1 MNELPN
7 IPELEHELRSHL
19 ELCREIHGLVQREHQ
34 QLKTA
39 QVDDLKE
46 FFRCRNG
53 LLERLAGAQ
62 QQMFT
67 HKAAWMRLNTAE
79 RAQHPQVGSL
89 IRQNLDLIM
98 KVVLLDRENEK
109 LLLHHRLVPAK
120 HMPAPE
126 RQNPSLVARRYRA
139 NS

>member
-7 IPELEHELRSHL
+7 IPELEHELRAHL
-19 ELCREIHGLVQREHQ
+19 ELCRETHALVQREHQ

-46 FFRCRNG
+46 FFRNRDG
-53 LLERLAGAQ
+53 LLQRLSGAQ